1 MRESENIEVKGIWKD
16 EYLKILSAF
25 ANTDGGEMLIGIDDK
40 GNVKGLKNASNLLE
54 KLPHKIK
61 NRLGILP
68 SVKLEN
74 KDGKDIIRISVN
86 PSDIPIPCDGKFY
99 IRAGSTVHEIKGNDL
114 IRFILKKKN
123 LSWESFPSDVGIE
136 EIDKE
141 TIELFKNLAQ
151 DRLPGIAKDTSLE
164 KILQNLELLKDD
176 RLTNA
181 GLLLFGKNPQ
191 KYIANAGL
199 RVGRFRSDIDIVD
212 TVDIKGNLFKQ
223 LDAAIDAIKKHMNVK
238 FEIKEVVRKDIWD
251 CPLEAVREA
260 VINALI
266 HRDYLESSDIQIR
279 IYNDRIWFWNAG
291 KLPDNLTVEMLK
303 VEHPSFPRNKLLATV
318 FYFAGYIE
326 KWGSGTKRMVQLLK
340 EQNLPEPDFKE
351 FAGGLSVVF
360 YKDKYTEENL
370 RKMGLNERQIK
381 AVMYVKEKGRI
392 TNKEYQKINNITK
405 RTASRDLSELVSK
418 NIFIQTGITGKGTY
432 YILKIQKGHN
442 GVKGDTKGS

>member
-1 MRESENIEVKGIWKD
+1 MRYELRVMNDELGVGIVKESENIEFKSSWKD
-16 EYLKILSAF
+16 EYLKILSVF
-25 ANTDGGEMLIGIDDK
+25 ANTEGGEMLIGIDDMGK
-40 GNVKGLKNASNLLE
+40 VKGLKDASDLLE

-61 NRLGILP
+61 NLLGILP

-74 KDGKDIIRISVN
+74 KDGKDIIRVSVN
-86 PSDIPIPCDGKFY
+86 PSDIPISCDGKFY
-99 IRAGSTVHEIKGNDL
+99 IRTGSTVYEIKGNDL

-123 LSWESFPSDVGIE
+123 LSWESSLSDAGIE
-136 EIDKE
+136 EIDEE
-141 TIELFKNLAQ
+141 TIELFRNLAK
-151 DRLPGIAKDTSLE
+151 DKLPWIAKDTSLE
-164 KILQNLELLKDD
+164 KILQNLELLKGDK
-176 RLTNA
+176 LTNA

-223 LDAAIDAIKKHMNVK
+223 LEAAMDAIKKHMNVK
-238 FEIKEVVRKDIWD
+238 FEIKGIVRKDIWD
-251 CPLEAVREA
+251 YPLEAVREA

-291 KLPDNLTVEMLK
+291 KLPDNLTAEMLK

-318 FYFAGYIE
+318 FYFAGLIE
-326 KWGSGTKRMVQLLK
+326 KWGSGTRRMVQLLR
-340 EQNLPEPDFKE
+340 EQDLPEPDFKE

-392 TNKEYQKINNITK
+392 TNREYREINDLSDEGTRLDLNDL
-405 RTASRDLSELVSK
+405 ASRG
-418 NIFIQTGITGKGTY
+418 IFTKIGKGRSVH
-432 YILKIQKGHN
+432 YILK
-442 GVKGDTKGS
+442 

>member
-1 MRESENIEVKGIWKD
+1 VKESENIEFKSSWKD

-25 ANTDGGEMLIGIDDK
+25 ANTEGGEMLIGIDDMGK
-40 GNVKGLKNASNLLE
+40 VKGLKDASGLLE

-74 KDGKDIIRISVN
+74 KDGKDIIRISVD
-86 PSDIPIPCDGKFY
+86 PSDIPISCDGKFY
-99 IRAGSTVHEIKGNDL
+99 IRTGSTVHEIKGNDL

-123 LSWESFPSDVGIE
+123 LSWEASLSDADIE
-136 EIDKE
+136 EIDEE
-141 TIELFKNLAQ
+141 TIELFRNLAK
-151 DRLPGIAKDTSLE
+151 DKLPGIAKDTSLE
-164 KILQNLELLKDD
+164 KILQNLELLKGDK
-176 RLTNA
+176 LTNA

-223 LDAAIDAIKKHMNVK
+223 LEAAMDAIKKHMNVK
-238 FEIKEVVRKDIWD
+238 FEIKGIVRKDVWD
-251 CPLEAVREA
+251 YPLEAVREA

-279 IYNDRIWFWNAG
+279 IYDDRIWFWNAG
-291 KLPDNLTVEMLK
+291 KLPDNLTAEMLK

-318 FYFAGYIE
+318 FYFAGLIE
-326 KWGSGTKRMVQLLK
+326 KWGSGTRRMVQLLR

-392 TNKEYQKINNITK
+392 TNKEYRKIN
-405 RTASRDLSELVSK
+405 DLSDEGTRLDLNDLVSRG
-418 NIFIQTGITGKGTY
+418 IFTKIGKGRSVH
-432 YILKIQKGHN
+432 YILK
-442 GVKGDTKGS
+442 